1 VTSDGG
7 RGEGL
12 DCLIR
17 AGRLLGERGLL
28 VADDGNL
35 SIHGPDGTIW
45 ITASGVRKDALTR
58 QDLVRIDRDGR
69 VVEGSA
75 RPSSEFRLHV
85 GIYARRADVGAVV
98 HAHPP
103 IATGF
108 AVAGEAIP
116 DLYLA
121 EAAVRLGPVPVVPY
135 RTPGTSEA
143 EEVVVPFLASHQ
155 AFLLANHG
163 AVALGVDLEDACRRM
178 ERLEHVARSLLVA
191 RWLGGGRPLTT
202 EERKALKVEHK
213 EDSGGWPTGS

>member
-1 VTSDGG
+1 MASDSGPGG
-7 RGEGL
+7 EL
-12 DCLIR
+12 DRLIR
-17 AGRLLGERGLL
+17 TGRLLGERGLL

-35 SIHGPDGTIW
+35 SVRSSDGTIW

-58 QDLVRIDRDGR
+58 QDLVRIDGHGR
-69 VVEGSA
+69 VIEGSA
-75 RPSSEFRLHV
+75 SPSSEFRLHV
-85 GIYARRADVGAVV
+85 GIYAHRADVGAVV

-108 AVAGEAIP
+108 AIAGEAIP
-116 DLYLA
+116 DSYLA

-135 RTPGTSEA
+135 RTPGTRDA

-155 AFLLANHG
+155 ALLLANHG
-163 AVALGVDLEDACRRM
+163 AVALGVDMEDACRRM

-191 RWLGGGRPLTT
+191 RWLGGGRPLTAD
-202 EERKALKVEHK
+202 ERMALKVEHK

>member
-1 VTSDGG
+1 MASDSDPE
-7 RGEGL
+7 GEL
-12 DCLIR
+12 DRLIR

-35 SIHGPDGTIW
+35 SVRSSDGTIW
-45 ITASGVRKDALTR
+45 ITASGVRKDALTS
-58 QDLVRIDRDGR
+58 QDLVRIDGQGR
-69 VVEGSA
+69 VIEGSA
-75 RPSSEFRLHV
+75 SPSSEFRLHV
-85 GIYARRADVGAVV
+85 GIYAHRADVGAVV

-108 AVAGEAIP
+108 AIAGEAIP
-116 DLYLA
+116 DSYLA

-135 RTPGTSEA
+135 RTPGTRDA

-163 AVALGVDLEDACRRM
+163 AVALGVDMEDACRRM

-191 RWLGGGRPLTT
+191 RWLGGGRPLTAD
-202 EERKALKVEHK
+202 ERMALKVEHK

>member
-1 VTSDGG
+1 MNEADLPAV
-7 RGEGL
+7 EA
-12 DCLIR
+12 IIA
-17 AGRLLGERGLL
+17 AGRLLGLRGLI

-35 SIHGPDGTIW
+35 SARSADGTIW

-58 QDLVRIDRDGR
+58 EDLVRIDRDGR
-69 VVEGSA
+69 VIEGSA

-85 GIYARRADVGAVV
+85 GIYAHRADVGAVV

-108 AVAGEAIP
+108 AVAGEGIP
-116 DLYLA
+116 DSFLA

-135 RTPGTSEA
+135 RTPGTRDA

-163 AVALGVDLEDACRRM
+163 AVALGVDMEDACRRM

-191 RWLGGGRPLTT
+191 RWLGGGRSLTT
-202 EERKALKVEHK
+202 EERKALKVDHK
-213 EDSGGWPTGS
+213 EGSGGWPTGS